1 MNNLIVSDTN
11 IFIDLINGDLLDEF
25 FNLPYNISL
34 IRPFENGK
42 SYYLMNGVGFEK
54 DIKKAQ
60 RYHTENI
67 LQLNRSIGQE
77 ENLDE
82 AFVTNLAQK
91 PAHQGTLN
99 KILYSSDSVNYP
111 LYLPNQY
118 PKFVKIYRPDGGFI
132 KCN

>member
-1 MNNLIVSDTN
+1 MKPEKAIAQTSTQRMVTPFPEGAQILAWQSSQK
-11 IFIDLINGDLLDEF
+11 NG
-25 FNLPYNISL
+25 
-34 IRPFENGK
+34 
-42 SYYLMNGVGFEK
+42 
-54 DIKKAQ
+54 
-60 RYHTENI
+60 
-67 LQLNRSIGQE
+67 
-77 ENLDE
+77 